1 MYSSRVLNAIADA
14 SREKRL
20 SPKNAASGYQATQHL
35 KNNLHNTRNKV
46 ISRYKRA
53 DAPQRL
59 PRNHWRGPTAHSGNL
74 GFNRKAPGC
83 IVNPVFPIERPHQKL
98 PVASCLINV
107 RFWENQDQVPK
118 TGHPPADTLSQN
130 LVSFSSSHCYTT
142 QRDLRRRP
150 PCLSAMRVS
159 FSEGDCTECQESAA
173 RPVGAIF
180 CGSVPCAEQRQAMPL
195 NRRCRMR
202 RPCASLGHTTP

>member
-118 TGHPPADTLSQN
+118 TGHPPACHFQKATARNVRSRLHGLSGLFFAGAFHVQN
-130 LVSFSSSHCYTT
+130 
-142 QRDLRRRP
+142 
-150 PCLSAMRVS
+150 
-159 FSEGDCTECQESAA
+159 
-173 RPVGAIF
+173 
-180 CGSVPCAEQRQAMPL
+180 SVKQC
-195 NRRCRMR
+195 
-202 RPCASLGHTTP
+202 H